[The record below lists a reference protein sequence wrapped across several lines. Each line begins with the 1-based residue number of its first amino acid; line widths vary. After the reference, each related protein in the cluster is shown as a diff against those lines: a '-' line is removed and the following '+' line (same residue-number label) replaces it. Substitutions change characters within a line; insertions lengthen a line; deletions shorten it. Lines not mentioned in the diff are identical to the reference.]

1 MAQQCSTRHAAGSHS
16 GYLPIEDYG
25 MIGNMHTCALV
36 GMNGSVD
43 FMCWPDF
50 DSPSVFCRL
59 LDKDKG
65 GFFSICPPPSKRCT
79 TKQQYLPSSNILQT
93 RYIHDDGVV
102 DLVDFF
108 PRPKTAT
115 VLSKGVRQT
124 PFRETIKIQEELKKW
139 LVRRVECIRGR
150 LEMEIEIFPA
160 FQYATEAHVATIV
173 EPYHTTGSPSKAV
186 IFHSEHYKMQ
196 LDVIV
201 DAESETAPTVT
212 FRKEKRDGMLG
223 EGVVAHLEIEEG
235 HAISFVLRNDI
246 PNHVTEN
253 ITTAVLDS
261 QQHDTATYWYNW
273 ISKSKY
279 KGRWREVVNRSL
291 MLLKMMTYEPT
302 GAIIAAP
309 TFSIPEDI
317 GGVRNWDYRFSWV
330 RDSSFTIYILL
341 RLGFTAEADA
351 YMNFISERFIK
362 SRGPNGELPIMFTIR
377 GETDIPEVELDHLE
391 GYRGSKPVRIGN
403 GAAYHQQFDIY
414 GELMDGIYLYNKY
427 GKPIS
432 WDQWCSVRE
441 MLDFVLT
448 LTDSKF
454 RRSDRMSGGFLLI
467 SPIEPDMSIWEVRT
481 KKQNFTYSKVML
493 WVAFDRG
500 LRLADKRNFPCPNRG
515 KWLAARDGLME
526 EIMDKGYNKE
536 MKCFVQSYENNT
548 MVDSSIL
555 IAPLVF
561 FIAPNDP
568 RFLNTMDRILLPPEK
583 GGLTSTGLVYRYNTE
598 LSEDGVGG
606 REGAFSMCTF
616 WLVEAMTRASAYEPK
631 YLVRAVNL
639 FENMLG
645 FSNHLSMFSEEIARS
660 GEQLGNTPQA
670 FSHLALIS
678 AAFNLDRVTEFNR

>member
-59 LDKDKG
+59 LDKEKG
-65 GFFSICPPPSKRCT
+65 GFFSICPPSSKQCT

-115 VLSKGVRQT
+115 VLSTGARQT
-124 PFRETIKIQEELKKW
+124 SFRETIKIQEELKRW

-150 LEMEIEIFPA
+150 LEMEIEVFPA
-160 FQYATEAHVATIV
+160 FQYATETHVTTIV
-173 EPYHTTGSPSKAV
+173 EPTHTTGSPSKAV

-196 LDVIV
+196 LDVTV
-201 DAESETAPTVT
+201 DAESDLAPTVI
-212 FRKEKRDGMLG
+212 FRKEKREGMLG
-223 EGVVAHLEIEEG
+223 EGVVARIKIEEG
-235 HAISFVLRNDI
+235 QAVSFALRNDI

-253 ITTAVLDS
+253 ITTDILDS

-279 KGRWREVVNRSL
+279 KGRSREVVHRSL

-317 GGVRNWDYRFSWV
+317 GGARNWDYRFSWV

-351 YMNFISERFIK
+351 YMDFISERFIK
-362 SRGPNGELPIMFTIR
+362 SRGPDGALPIMFTIR

-403 GAAYHQQFDIY
+403 GAASHQQFDIY

-448 LTDSKF
+448 ITDK
-454 RRSDRMSGGFLLI
+454 
-467 SPIEPDMSIWEVRT
+467 PDMSIWEVRAQP
-481 KKQNFTYSKVML
+481 QNFTYSKVML

-500 LRLADKRNFPCPNRG
+500 LRLADKRNFPCPSRS

-526 EIMDKGYNKE
+526 EIMEKGYNKE
-536 MKCFVQSYENNT
+536 MKSFVQSYENNT
-548 MVDSSIL
+548 KIDSSIL

-568 RFLNTMDRILLPPEK
+568 RFLNTMDRILLPLEK

-631 YLVRAVNL
+631 YLARAVNL

-678 AAFNLDRVTEFNR
+678 AAFNLDRVTDVKQ

>member
-1 MAQQCSTRHAAGSHS
+1 MAQQCSKRHAAGSHA

-43 FMCWPDF
+43 YMCCEKPDLCFRPDF
-50 DSPSVFCRL
+50 DSPTVFCRL

-65 GFFSICPPPSKRCT
+65 GFFSIYPPASKHCT

-115 VLSKGVRQT
+115 VLAKSNRQSA
-124 PFRETIKIQEELKKW
+124 FRETTKIQEELKKW

-150 LEMEIEIFPA
+150 LEMDIELFPA
-160 FQYATEAHVATIV
+160 FQYATEPHVTTIV
-173 EPYHTTGSPSKAV
+173 QQTHTHGNPSKAV
-186 IFHSEHYKMQ
+186 TFHSEHYKLQ
-196 LDVIV
+196 LDVTV
-201 DAESETAPTVT
+201 DAESDDAAAPSVT
-212 FRKEKRDGMLG
+212 FAKEKRDGMLG
-223 EGVVAHLEIEEG
+223 EGVVAHITIEEG
-235 HAISFVLRNDI
+235 QAISLVLRNDI
-246 PNHVTEN
+246 PDHVTED
-253 ITTAVLDS
+253 ITTAVLDG
-261 QQHDTATYWYNW
+261 QQHDTQSFWYNW
-273 ISKSKY
+273 ISKSRY

-302 GAIIAAP
+302 GAVIAAP

-317 GGVRNWDYRFSWV
+317 GGVRNWDYRFCWV

-341 RLGFTAEADA
+341 RLGFSAEADA
-351 YMNFISERFIK
+351 YMDFISERFIK
-362 SRGPNGELPIMFTIR
+362 SRGPGGELPIMFTIR
-377 GETDIPEVELDHLE
+377 GETEIPEVELSHLE
-391 GYRGSKPVRIGN
+391 GYRGSRPVRIGN
-403 GAAYHQQFDIY
+403 GAAFHQQFDIY
-414 GELMDGIYLYNKY
+414 GELMDAIYLYNKY

-448 LTDSKF
+448 ITDK
-454 RRSDRMSGGFLLI
+454 
-467 SPIEPDMSIWEVRT
+467 PDMSIWEVRNN
-481 KKQNFTYSKVML
+481 KQNFTYSKVML

-500 LRLADKRNFPCPNRG
+500 LRLADKRNFPCPNRS
-515 KWLAARDGLME
+515 KWLEARDNLME

-536 MKCFVQSYENNT
+536 MKSFVQSYENNT
-548 MVDSSIL
+548 MIDSSIL

-583 GGLTSTGLVYRYNTE
+583 GGLTSTGLVYRYDTE

-616 WLVEAMTRASAYEPK
+616 WLVEAMTRASVYEPK

-639 FENMLG
+639 FENMLS

-678 AAFNLDRVTEFNR
+678 AAFNLDRVTEFMR

>member
-1 MAQQCSTRHAAGSHS
+1 MAQQCSTRHVAGSRA

-36 GMNGSVD
+36 GTNGSVD

-50 DSPSVFCRL
+50 DSPSIFCRL
-59 LDKDKG
+59 LDQDKG
-65 GFFSICPPPSKRCT
+65 GFFSICPPPSKLCT

-102 DLVDFF
+102 DVVDFF

-115 VLSKGVRQT
+115 VISKSTRQGA
-124 PFRETIKIQEELKKW
+124 FRETTKIQEELKKW

-150 LEMEIEIFPA
+150 LQLDIEIFPA
-160 FQYATEAHVATIV
+160 FQYASESHVTTII
-173 EPYHTTGSPSKAV
+173 EPTHTASSPSKAV
-186 IFHSEHYKMQ
+186 TFHSEHYKMQ
-196 LDVIV
+196 LDVTIDDV
-201 DAESETAPTVT
+201 PESEADASTSPRTPAPPPSIT

-223 EGVVAHLEIEEG
+223 EGVVAHLEITEG
-235 HAISFVLRNDI
+235 QAVSFVLRNDK
-246 PNHVTEN
+246 PDHVTEN
-253 ITTAVLDS
+253 VTTAVLDG
-261 QQHDTATYWYNW
+261 QQHDTQSFWYNW

-291 MLLKMMTYEPT
+291 MLLKMLTYEPT
-302 GAIIAAP
+302 GAIVAAP

-317 GGVRNWDYRFSWV
+317 GGVRNWDYRFCWV

-341 RLGFTAEADA
+341 RLGFSAEADA
-351 YMNFISERFIK
+351 YMDFISERFVK
-362 SRGPNGELPIMFTIR
+362 SRGPSGELPIMFTIR
-377 GETDIPEVELDHLE
+377 GETEIPEMELDHLE

-403 GAAYHQQFDIY
+403 GAAFHQQFDIY

-441 MLDFVLT
+441 ML
-448 LTDSKF
+448 
-454 RRSDRMSGGFLLI
+454 
-467 SPIEPDMSIWEVRT
+467 EPDMSIWEVRN
-481 KKQNFTYSKVML
+481 KKQSFTYSKVML

-500 LRLADKRNFPCPNRG
+500 LRLADKRNFPCPNRS
-515 KWLAARDGLME
+515 KWLEARDNLME
-526 EIMDKGYNKE
+526 EIMEKGYNKE

-548 MVDSSIL
+548 MLDSSIL

-568 RFLNTMDRILLPPEK
+568 RFLNTMDRILMPPEK
-583 GGLTSTGLVYRYNTE
+583 GGLTSTGLVSRYDTD
-598 LSEDGVGG
+598 LSDDGVGG

-616 WLVEAMTRASAYEPK
+616 WLVEAMTRASVYEPK

-639 FENMLG
+639 FENMLS

-678 AAFNLDRVTEFNR
+678 AAFNLDRVTGFQR

>member
-1 MAQQCSTRHAAGSHS
+1 MAQQCPKRHSAGSHA

-43 FMCWPDF
+43 YMCWPDF
-50 DSPSVFCRL
+50 DSPTVFCRL

-65 GFFSICPPPSKRCT
+65 GFFSICPPASKHCT

-115 VLSKGVRQT
+115 VLAKSNRQSA
-124 PFRETIKIQEELKKW
+124 FRETTKIQEKLKKW

-150 LEMEIEIFPA
+150 LEMDIELFPA
-160 FQYATEAHVATIV
+160 FQYATEPHVTTIV
-173 EPYHTTGSPSKAV
+173 QQTHTRGNPSKAV
-186 IFHSEHYKMQ
+186 TFHSEHYKLQ
-196 LDVIV
+196 LDVTV
-201 DAESETAPTVT
+201 DAESDDGAAAAPSVT
-212 FRKEKRDGMLG
+212 FTKQKRDDMLS
-223 EGVVAHLEIEEG
+223 EGVVAHIAIEEG
-235 HAISFVLRNDI
+235 QAISLVLRNDI
-246 PNHVTEN
+246 PDHVTED
-253 ITTAVLDS
+253 ITTAVLDG
-261 QQHDTATYWYNW
+261 QQHDTQSFWYNW
-273 ISKSKY
+273 ISKSRY

-317 GGVRNWDYRFSWV
+317 GGVRNWDYRFCWV

-341 RLGFTAEADA
+341 RLGFSAEADA
-351 YMNFISERFIK
+351 YMDFISERFIK
-362 SRGPNGELPIMFTIR
+362 SRGPGGELPIMFTIR
-377 GETDIPEVELDHLE
+377 GETEIPEVELSHLE

-403 GAAYHQQFDIY
+403 GAAFHQQFDIY
-414 GELMDGIYLYNKY
+414 GELMDAIYLYNKY

-448 LTDSKF
+448 ITDK
-454 RRSDRMSGGFLLI
+454 
-467 SPIEPDMSIWEVRT
+467 PDMSIWEVRNN
-481 KKQNFTYSKVML
+481 KQNFTYSKVML

-500 LRLADKRNFPCPNRG
+500 LRLADKRNFPCPNRS
-515 KWLAARDGLME
+515 KWLEARDNLME
-526 EIMDKGYNKE
+526 EIMDKGMPFATTCYNKE
-536 MKCFVQSYENNT
+536 MKSFVQSYENNT
-548 MVDSSIL
+548 MIDSSIL

-583 GGLTSTGLVYRYNTE
+583 GGLTSTGLVYRYDTE

-616 WLVEAMTRASAYEPK
+616 WLVEAMTRSSVYEPK

-639 FENMLG
+639 FENMLS

-678 AAFNLDRVTEFNR
+678 AAFNLDRVTEFMR